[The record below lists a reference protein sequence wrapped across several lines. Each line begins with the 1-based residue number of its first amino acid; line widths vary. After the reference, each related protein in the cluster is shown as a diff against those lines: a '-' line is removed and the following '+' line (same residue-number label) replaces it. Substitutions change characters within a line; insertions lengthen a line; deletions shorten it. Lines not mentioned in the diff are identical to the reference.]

1 MYEDIKTIKSGVDS
15 MSKTII
21 YFSTV
26 GYEEDGTPDIRVLR
40 WKCQNEEEFEYALNC
55 INDDDII
62 SIN

>member
-1 MYEDIKTIKSGVDS
+1 MTR
-15 MSKTII
+15 TII

-40 WKCQNEEEFEYALNC
+40 WKCFDEDEFEYALEC
-55 INDDDII
+55 INDEDII